1 MRKIV
6 LLTCLLFSSLLR
18 ANEFDPGQYSV
29 APLLPEKLVV
39 VRSQVSG
46 VVDAYNFENGDP
58 VKKGNALLA
67 ISARDYTLNLNLA
80 RYELDVSKSE
90 LATQQKQLARFQ
102 SMYKTKGIS
111 ASDLDNQTRLTNISQ
126 AQRNASNVRYDIA
139 RETLN
144 KSAPKAPF
152 SGVIVERTV
161 ELGQF
166 ISVGDPLYTIVDTQQ
181 LKARFH
187 LLEADFTRLKKG
199 DQLKVVVPSIGQS
212 LTGHVTVLSPAI
224 QTDAPGFLVEVTV
237 NNGAG
242 KLSAGMESRVYL
254 DVTGRT
260 TTGEAR

>member
-1 MRKIV
+1 M
-6 LLTCLLFSSLLR
+6 LR

-58 VKKGNALLA
+58 VKKGNPLLA

-102 SMYKTKGIS
+102 SLYKTKGIS

-152 SGVIVERTV
+152 SGVIVKRTV

-224 QTDAPGFLVEVTV
+224 QADAPGFLVEVTV
-237 NNGAG
+237 NNRAG

-260 TTGEAR
+260 IAGEAR